1 LPDDKEPFNKSINF
15 SADSVHSAID
25 AALISRFAEE
35 EALSSALDCAE
46 NILQKQQN
54 NIQVLENDI
63 SALYRNE
70 EILRN
75 NLVDSNA
82 ASDYDPDNPE
92 SQILLDTLEK
102 ARNRTQ
108 QLELCQSKVAENQ
121 ENIEY
126 IKARQIVNQTKI

>member
-1 LPDDKEPFNKSINF
+1 MYKRQ
-15 SADSVHSAID
+15 
-25 AALISRFAEE
+25 ALA
-35 EALSSALDCAE
+35 CAE

-54 NIQVLENDI
+54 HIQVLENDI
-63 SALYRNE
+63 SGLYRHE

-82 ASDYDPDNPE
+82 ASAYDPDNPE

-126 IKARQIVNQTKI
+126 IKARQIVNQTKICLLYTS